1 MELILN
7 LLLVVVGFLSFVPVN
22 QLFNTQKS
30 MKYRCLKFLVNA
42 TFAWTLLIFIERF
55 SGNMNIVYYAHILGY
70 PLKFLMSIFMLC
82 TIFNYVEIKFP
93 KWQIYILGVIF
104 VIDYLVAITNSK
116 TQFILKLVPEEM
128 NSYKDLYS
136 ADHGQLF
143 IIHLILTY
151 AVLLVSIIFLTLFLS
166 KHKEVKHYK
175 VVSRTMTYS
184 VIVVLS
190 FNLIQLISEDISV
203 DLTYLS
209 LVIVTYALYQVIYR
223 KDMIFNIRTSGR
235 GEILSN
241 MREMYVITDSE
252 KRVVEISDL
261 LKTKYEVSISLF
273 EGKPLE
279 LLLEA
284 LQERIMF
291 YTEYNV
297 DGSTDSTK
305 DHFHIREKKFTLR
318 GMNEFGY
325 MILLYDETQVFKLL
339 RELNKLSNYDN
350 MTGLH
355 NRNFIEN
362 LIPSYA
368 EEKNIGVISL
378 DLNGLK
384 ANNDYLGHE
393 RGDYLLKSL
402 ADKMKEETLEYNNTE
417 MARIGGDEFLIIL
430 RDSSQKQVEEI
441 KEKILKACENK
452 NILDRIS
459 VSVGVVFK
467 EGNNLN
473 IFDLIKEADQE
484 MYRMKQGTS
493 KEYSKEIVLYATNN
507 DEYIR

>member
-1 MELILN
+1 
-7 LLLVVVGFLSFVPVN
+7 
-22 QLFNTQKS
+22 
-30 MKYRCLKFLVNA
+30 
-42 TFAWTLLIFIERF
+42 
-55 SGNMNIVYYAHILGY
+55 
-70 PLKFLMSIFMLC
+70 
-82 TIFNYVEIKFP
+82 
-93 KWQIYILGVIF
+93 
-104 VIDYLVAITNSK
+104 
-116 TQFILKLVPEEM
+116 
-128 NSYKDLYS
+128 
-136 ADHGQLF
+136 
-143 IIHLILTY
+143 
-151 AVLLVSIIFLTLFLS
+151 
-166 KHKEVKHYK
+166 
-175 VVSRTMTYS
+175 MTYS